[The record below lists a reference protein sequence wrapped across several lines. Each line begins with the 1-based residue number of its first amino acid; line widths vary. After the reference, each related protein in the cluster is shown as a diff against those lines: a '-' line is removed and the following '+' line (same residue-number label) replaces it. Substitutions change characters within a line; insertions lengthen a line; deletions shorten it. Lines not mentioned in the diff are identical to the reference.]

1 MSTLSFDL
9 IILCHLIVLSC
20 LTCSC
25 HPIVLTNKTNSTT
38 QRNIF
43 MFNTDP
49 TKQKQNKKQK
59 TDEHK
64 CSWNDKHFLF
74 LNRTHTVILIVK
86 SYDRG
91 QKKNLHQWENVH

>member
-49 TKQKQNKKQK
+49 NKKTK
-59 TDEHK
+59 NKKRMNT
-64 CSWNDKHFLF
+64 SA
-74 LNRTHTVILIVK
+74 
-86 SYDRG
+86 RG
-91 QKKNLHQWENVH
+91 MTSAFCF

>member
-38 QRNIF
+38 QRDIF
-43 MFNTDP
+43 MFITDP
-49 TKQKQNKKQK
+49 TKQKQKTKQKK

-64 CSWNDKHFLF
+64 CSWNDKQFLF
-74 LNRTHTVILIVK
+74 LVGHIP
-86 SYDRG
+86 
-91 QKKNLHQWENVH
+91 